1 MAEQNDKGLLQIEF
15 LDENGIACS
24 RLELTPDGLFRAKG
38 GARFGNLLKY
48 EPGKTY
54 KVEVELSVANR
65 MVIVYVDGKKVG
77 QRMFF
82 APVPAIERVMFRT
95 GAQRTYPT
103 VDTPADWY
111 GILPDAGEQEPLCT
125 YRIANFKTAS
135 ADKDAGAAFLKYK
148 DFKPYVDYF
157 NSMEDENIARLF
169 PMPVHL
175 NGWKKTFLFSSAL
188 KRTSRKCIIIVG
200 GRCASTSRKLR
211 WAMV

>member
-1 MAEQNDKGLLQIEF
+1 MQIEF
-15 LDENGIACS
+15 WMKRHCLFPSGIDF
-24 RLELTPDGLFRAKG
+24 RRTFRAKG

-111 GILPDAGEQEPLCT
+111 GILPEC
-125 YRIANFKTAS
+125 R
-135 ADKDAGAAFLKYK
+135 
-148 DFKPYVDYF
+148 
-157 NSMEDENIARLF
+157 
-169 PMPVHL
+169 
-175 NGWKKTFLFSSAL
+175 
-188 KRTSRKCIIIVG
+188 
-200 GRCASTSRKLR
+200 
-211 WAMV
+211 